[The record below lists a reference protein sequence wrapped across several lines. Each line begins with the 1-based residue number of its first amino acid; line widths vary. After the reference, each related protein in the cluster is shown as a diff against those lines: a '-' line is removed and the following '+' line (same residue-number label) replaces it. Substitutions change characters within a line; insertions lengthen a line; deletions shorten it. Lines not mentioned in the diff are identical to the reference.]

1 MAVRKKGATASR
13 EIAIYLRL
21 SSADGTEAESNSI
34 GNQRS
39 YLHQWAAREGWQ
51 IVAEFLDDG
60 HTGTDFEPARLP
72 RADDRTAGK
81 AYHHLCHY

>member
-39 YLHQWAAREGWQ
+39 YLHQWAAREGWPNFWMM
-51 IVAEFLDDG
+51 A
-60 HTGTDFEPARLP
+60 TPALTLSGPASAR
-72 RADDRTAGK
+72 
-81 AYHHLCHY
+81 

>member
-1 MAVRKKGATASR
+1 MAVRKKGAAASR

-51 IVAEFLDDG
+51 
-60 HTGTDFEPARLP
+60 
-72 RADDRTAGK
+72 DRGRIFG
-81 AYHHLCHY
+81 

>member
-1 MAVRKKGATASR
+1 MAARKKSGAASR

-51 IVAEFLDDG
+51 IVAEFWMMATRAPTLSG
-60 HTGTDFEPARLP
+60 PASAR
-72 RADDRTAGK
+72 
-81 AYHHLCHY
+81 

>member
-1 MAVRKKGATASR
+1 MAARKKSGAASR

-39 YLHQWAAREGWQ
+39 YLHQWAAREGWS
-51 IVAEFLDDG
+51 
-60 HTGTDFEPARLP
+60 HR
-72 RADDRTAGK
+72 
-81 AYHHLCHY
+81 H

>member
-39 YLHQWAAREGWQ
+39 YLHQWGGQREGWQ

-60 HTGTDFEPARLP
+60 HTGTDLSGPAP
-72 RADDRTAGK
+72 RADGRTAGK